1 MLRMLSRK
9 ELDLNLQS
17 PGVLIKRCSITSG
30 GCREGST
37 HLSITQLKAMQDGHK
52 KIYIMQLTLSQTSY
66 KDAKSQ
72 NYNVAIYLF

>member
-17 PGVLIKRCSITSG
+17 PGVLIKRCITSG
-30 GCREGST
+30 VGRGVPISPSLNSKPRWT
-37 HLSITQLKAMQDGHK
+37 HK
-52 KIYIMQLTLSQTSY
+52 KYIMQLTLGQTSY

-72 NYNVAIYLF
+72 NYNVAIFIVIQ